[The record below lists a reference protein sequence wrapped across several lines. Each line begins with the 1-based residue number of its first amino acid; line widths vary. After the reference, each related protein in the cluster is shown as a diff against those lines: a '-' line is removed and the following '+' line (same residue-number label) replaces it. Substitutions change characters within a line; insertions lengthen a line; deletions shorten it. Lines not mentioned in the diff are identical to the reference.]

1 MKRKEKHTKTFE
13 LMIDTSTSFSKV
25 YLVRLFASVC
35 IALLPF
41 YGTSQE
47 YFNVATS
54 SGGNSIPLSWTS
66 AGAKGEQL
74 WPAGDF
80 GAVPSGKQISRIYY
94 FTHSS
99 GNGSAPYDHLRISM
113 KQENVANL
121 SSGSWTTG
129 ITEVFFSSNYTI
141 NNING
146 QWFSIDLD
154 NPFPFNPNLPLIV
167 QIESHMSTF
176 DSWFCGVAPG
186 AAGAW
191 RAFAQPYTAAN
202 PTSNGSYRMM
212 FGFDMIDGAS
222 LPYCQNFEGGDGG
235 FESGG
240 TLNSWEFGEPTNTI
254 IDSAYSGDSA
264 WVTNLDGDH
273 NNSELSFVRS
283 PAFDMTELND
293 PMLKFWCNYDLQN
306 GTDGVAVEV
315 SGDSGATWATLGST
329 LSTGPW
335 YNSSTVSALST
346 SLGNGN
352 GWTGQSNGWE
362 PMEHSLSS
370 YVNDTAVLI
379 RWRLASNGSV
389 TNEGYGL
396 DDVIVA
402 ESNDVALV
410 ELTYPDSICGTSTTT
425 ITAEFC
431 NRSYEPKHGFG
442 IDLDTNGVTVNYS
455 YPDTLDVCECDTVD
469 ILVFNTTMGGTWTL
483 EARVD
488 NVGDVNLSNDTL
500 LGQLT
505 TFATPTAHISG
516 GGNYCTDEQGE
527 LTIELTGTAPW
538 DVTFTNG
545 TTLTTLTGDTVSPI
559 VVQTSLSGTF
569 TISFVGDSAG
579 CPADTANISGSAV
592 ISYLPILP
600 VNLGSNRELCSG
612 ELLDAGSYQS
622 YDWNF
627 GNTTQTIEVFTTGN
641 YAVTVTDSLGCTDTD
656 TVNITMLVRPI
667 ITISDTVICEGSSF
681 TFNAGSGAQSYL
693 WHDGS
698 TAQVFTLSDTGT
710 VSVTVTGSNGCESMA
725 SATIDEVV
733 PNPEPIVTSTSGP
746 APVTLDA
753 GAGYI
758 GYLWSTN
765 QSTQTIDVYQEG
777 TYTCTVTN
785 ANGCRGE
792 DDVEALIEVAGI
804 SNINGNDE
812 GIRLWP
818 NPTADY
824 IQIETTEALLEISG
838 FEILDLKGSVVRSG
852 VLPNDN
858 DEPVIIDVSELEG
871 SSYLI
876 RLYTSDGVSRQA
888 LFTKL

>member
-1 MKRKEKHTKTFE
+1 
-13 LMIDTSTSFSKV
+13 
-25 YLVRLFASVC
+25 
-35 IALLPF
+35 
-41 YGTSQE
+41 
-47 YFNVATS
+47 
-54 SGGNSIPLSWTS
+54 
-66 AGAKGEQL
+66 
-74 WPAGDF
+74 
-80 GAVPSGKQISRIYY
+80 
-94 FTHSS
+94 
-99 GNGSAPYDHLRISM
+99 
-113 KQENVANL
+113 
-121 SSGSWTTG
+121 
-129 ITEVFFSSNYTI
+129 
-141 NNING
+141 
-146 QWFSIDLD
+146 
-154 NPFPFNPNLPLIV
+154 
-167 QIESHMSTF
+167 
-176 DSWFCGVAPG
+176 
-186 AAGAW
+186 
-191 RAFAQPYTAAN
+191 
-202 PTSNGSYRMM
+202 
-212 FGFDMIDGAS
+212 
-222 LPYCQNFEGGDGG
+222 
-235 FESGG
+235 
-240 TLNSWEFGEPTNTI
+240 
-254 IDSAYSGDSA
+254 
-264 WVTNLDGDH
+264 
-273 NNSELSFVRS
+273 
-283 PAFDMTELND
+283 
-293 PMLKFWCNYDLQN
+293 
-306 GTDGVAVEV
+306 
-315 SGDSGATWATLGST
+315 
-329 LSTGPW
+329 
-335 YNSSTVSALST
+335 
-346 SLGNGN
+346 
-352 GWTGQSNGWE
+352 
-362 PMEHSLSS
+362 MEHSLSS

-545 TTLTTLTGDTVSPI
+545 TTPTTLTGDTVSPI

-600 VNLGSNRELCSG
+600 VNLGPNRELCSG

-656 TVNITMLVRPI
+656 TVNITMLDRPI

-710 VSVTVTGSNGCESMA
+710 VSVTVTASNGCESMA

-765 QSTQTIDVYQEG
+765 QSTQTIDVYQAG
-777 TYTCTVTN
+777 TYTCTVTDD
-785 ANGCRGE
+785 NGCKGE
-792 DDVEALIEVAGI
+792 DDVEALIEAAGI
-804 SNINGNDE
+804 TNISGNDE

-818 NPTADY
+818 NPTADF
-824 IQIETTEALLEISG
+824 IHIETTEALLEISG
-838 FEILDLKGSVVRSG
+838 FEILDLKGSIISAG
-852 VLPNDN
+852 VLTNDN
-858 DEPVIIDVSELEG
+858 DEPVNIDVSELEG

-876 RLYTSDGVSRQA
+876 RLYTPDGLSRQTF
-888 LFTKL
+888 FTKL